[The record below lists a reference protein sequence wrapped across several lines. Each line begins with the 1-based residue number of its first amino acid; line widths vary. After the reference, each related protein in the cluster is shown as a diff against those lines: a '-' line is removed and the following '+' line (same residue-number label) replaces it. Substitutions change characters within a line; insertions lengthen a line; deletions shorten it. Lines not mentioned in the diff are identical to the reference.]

1 MIGGLYIKMK
11 KIILCMILISMLSM
25 TGCWRYGE
33 GEAIGYVN
41 AVDDGILWDTVWLKT
56 SMDTSQEDCYIID
69 NDNVKRMLKG
79 LVGKEK
85 VKLIYDRHFFTL
97 STGCGEDGGSDEI
110 TNFEIIP

>member
-1 MIGGLYIKMK
+1 
-11 KIILCMILISMLSM
+11 
-25 TGCWRYGE
+25 
-33 GEAIGYVN
+33 
-41 AVDDGILWDTVWLKT
+41 
-56 SMDTSQEDCYIID
+56 MDTSQEDCYIID

-97 STGCGEDGGSDEI
+97 SFGCGEDGGNDEI